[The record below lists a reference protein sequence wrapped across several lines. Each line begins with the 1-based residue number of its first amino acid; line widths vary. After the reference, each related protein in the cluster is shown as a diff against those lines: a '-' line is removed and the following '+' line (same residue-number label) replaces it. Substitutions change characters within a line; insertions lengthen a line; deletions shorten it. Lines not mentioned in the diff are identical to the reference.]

1 MILRTSDLVMQFGYL
16 SSDLSLGWA
25 PAIHHSS

>member
-25 PAIHHSS
+25 PSDIS